1 MGEVKLCRID
11 SRLSHGKVVEIWS
24 KELDIKTVI
33 IANEEVSG
41 DDFRKKVMDL
51 TIPDDISA
59 YYLKPSE
66 VGAFLKNYEKDVF
79 LIVDSAQD
87 LETISKQNIE
97 IPEVNIGIIHMSVG
111 KKSLTEE
118 VAVDE
123 DDLRIFREFLENGSD
138 VYVRLSPYSQRMEIK
153 NLFDKKGAV

>member
-1 MGEVKLCRID
+1 MGKVKLCRID

-24 KELDIKTVI
+24 KELEIETVI

-66 VGAFLKNYEKDVF
+66 VGAFLKDYDKNVF

-87 LETISKQNIE
+87 LEAISKQNIE
-97 IPEVNIGIIHMSVG
+97 IPEVNIGIIHMSIG

-123 DDLRIFREFLENGSD
+123 DDLRIFREFIENGSD
-138 VYVRLSPYSQRMEIK
+138 VYIRLSPYSQRMELK
-153 NLFDKKGAV
+153 NLFDKN

>member
-24 KELDIKTVI
+24 KELKTETVI
-33 IANEEVSG
+33 IANDEVSA

-51 TIPDDISA
+51 TIPDDIAA

-66 VGAFLKNYEKDVF
+66 VGDFLKDYDKDVL
-79 LIVDSAQD
+79 LIVASAQD
-87 LETISKQNIE
+87 LETISKQDIE
-97 IPEVNIGIIHMSVG
+97 IPEVNIGIIHMSIG
-111 KKSLTEE
+111 KISLTEE

-123 DDLRIFREFLENGSD
+123 DDLRIFREFIENGSD
-138 VYVRLSPYSQRMEIK
+138 VYVRLSPYSQRMELK
-153 NLFDKKGAV
+153 NLFDKN

>member
-24 KELDIKTVI
+24 KELKTETVI
-33 IANEEVSG
+33 IANDEVSG

-51 TIPDDISA
+51 TIPDDIAA

-66 VGAFLKNYEKDVF
+66 VGDFLKDYDKDVL
-79 LIVDSAQD
+79 LIVASAQD
-87 LETISKQNIE
+87 LETIKKQNIE
-97 IPEVNIGIIHMSVG
+97 IPEVNIGIIHMTIG

-123 DDLRIFREFLENGSD
+123 DDLRIFREFIENGSD
-138 VYVRLSPYSQRMEIK
+138 VYVRLSPYSQRMELK
-153 NLFDKKGAV
+153 NLFDKN

>member
-1 MGEVKLCRID
+1 MGKVKLCRID

-24 KELDIKTVI
+24 KELKTETVI
-33 IANEEVSG
+33 IANDEVSS

-51 TIPDDISA
+51 TIPDDISS
-59 YYLKPSE
+59 YYLKPAE
-66 VGAFLKNYEKDVF
+66 VGAFLKDYDKDVF
-79 LIVDSAQD
+79 IIVESAQD

-97 IPEVNIGIIHMSVG
+97 IPEVNIGIIHMSIG

-123 DDLRIFREFLENGSD
+123 DDLRIFRKFLEDGSD
-138 VYVRLSPYSQRMEIK
+138 VYVRLSPYSQRMELK
-153 NLFDKKGAV
+153 NLFDKK

>member
-24 KELDIKTVI
+24 KELKTETVI
-33 IANEEVSG
+33 IANDEVSG

-51 TIPDDISA
+51 TIPDDIAA

-66 VGAFLKNYEKDVF
+66 VGDFLKDYDKDVL
-79 LIVDSAQD
+79 LIVASAQD
-87 LETISKQNIE
+87 LETISKQDIE
-97 IPEVNIGIIHMSVG
+97 IPEVNIGIIHMTIG

-123 DDLRIFREFLENGSD
+123 DDLRIFREFIENGSD
-138 VYVRLSPYSQRMEIK
+138 VYVRLSPYSQRMELK
-153 NLFDKKGAV
+153 NLFDKS

>member
-24 KELDIKTVI
+24 KELKTETVI
-33 IANEEVSG
+33 IANDEVSS

-66 VGAFLKNYEKDVF
+66 VGAFLKDYDEDVF
-79 LIVDSAQD
+79 LIVASAQD
-87 LETISKQNIE
+87 LETISKQDIE
-97 IPEVNIGIIHMSVG
+97 IPEVNIGIIHMSIG
-111 KKSLTEE
+111 KRSLTEE

-123 DDLRIFREFLENGSD
+123 NDLRIFRKFLENGSD
-138 VYVRLSPYSQRMEIK
+138 VYVRLSPYSRRMELK
-153 NLFDKKGAV
+153 NLFDKN

>member
-24 KELDIKTVI
+24 KELKTETVI
-33 IANEEVSG
+33 IANDEVSG

-51 TIPDDISA
+51 TIPDDIAA

-66 VGAFLKNYEKDVF
+66 VGDFLKDYDKDVL
-79 LIVDSAQD
+79 LIVASAQD
-87 LETISKQNIE
+87 LETISKQDIE
-97 IPEVNIGIIHMSVG
+97 IPEVNIGIIHMTIG

-123 DDLRIFREFLENGSD
+123 DDLRIFREFIENGSD
-138 VYVRLSPYSQRMEIK
+138 IYVRLSPYSQRMELK
-153 NLFDKKGAV
+153 NLFDKN

>member
-24 KELDIKTVI
+24 KELKTETVI
-33 IANEEVSG
+33 IANDEVSG

-51 TIPDDISA
+51 TIPDHIAA

-66 VGAFLKNYEKDVF
+66 VGDFLKDYDKDVL
-79 LIVDSAQD
+79 LIVASAQD
-87 LETISKQNIE
+87 LETISKQDIE
-97 IPEVNIGIIHMSVG
+97 IPEVNIGIIHMTIG

-123 DDLRIFREFLENGSD
+123 DDLRIFREFIENGSD
-138 VYVRLSPYSQRMEIK
+138 VYVRLSPYSQRMELK
-153 NLFDKKGAV
+153 NLFDKN

>member
-24 KELDIKTVI
+24 KELKTETVI
-33 IANEEVSG
+33 IANDEVSG

-59 YYLKPSE
+59 YYLKPAE
-66 VGAFLKNYEKDVF
+66 VGAFLKDYDKDVF
-79 LIVDSAQD
+79 IIVESAQD
-87 LETISKQNIE
+87 LEIISKQNIE
-97 IPEVNIGIIHMSVG
+97 IPEVNIGIIHMSFG

-123 DDLRIFREFLENGSD
+123 DDLRIFRKFIENGSD
-138 VYVRLSPYSQRMEIK
+138 VYVRLSPYSQRMELK
-153 NLFDKKGAV
+153 NLFDKN

>member
-1 MGEVKLCRID
+1 MGKVKLCRID

-24 KELDIKTVI
+24 KELKTETVI
-33 IANEEVSG
+33 IANDEVSS

-66 VGAFLKNYEKDVF
+66 VGAFLKDYDEDVF
-79 LIVDSAQD
+79 LIVASAQD
-87 LETISKQNIE
+87 LEAISKQDIE
-97 IPEVNIGIIHMSVG
+97 IPEVNIGIIHMSIG

-123 DDLRIFREFLENGSD
+123 NDLRIFRKFLENGSD
-138 VYVRLSPYSQRMEIK
+138 VYVRLSPYSQRMELK
-153 NLFDKKGAV
+153 NLFDKN

>member
-1 MGEVKLCRID
+1 MGKVKLCRID

-24 KELDIKTVI
+24 KELKTETVI
-33 IANEEVSG
+33 IANDEVSR

-66 VGAFLKNYEKDVF
+66 VGVFLKDYEKDVF
-79 LIVDSAQD
+79 LIVASAQD
-87 LETISKQNIE
+87 LETISKQDIE
-97 IPEVNIGIIHMSVG
+97 IPEVNIGIIHMSIG

-138 VYVRLSPYSQRMEIK
+138 VYVRLSPYSQRMELK
-153 NLFDKKGAV
+153 NLFDKN

>member
-24 KELDIKTVI
+24 KELKTETVI
-33 IANEEVSG
+33 IANDEVSG

-51 TIPDDISA
+51 TIPDDIAA

-66 VGAFLKNYEKDVF
+66 VGDFLKDYDKDVL
-79 LIVDSAQD
+79 LIVASAQD
-87 LETISKQNIE
+87 LETIKKQDIE
-97 IPEVNIGIIHMSVG
+97 IPEVNIGIIHMTIG

-123 DDLRIFREFLENGSD
+123 DDLRIFREFIENGSD
-138 VYVRLSPYSQRMEIK
+138 VYVRLSPYSQRMELK
-153 NLFDKKGAV
+153 NLFDKN

>member
-24 KELDIKTVI
+24 KELKTETVI
-33 IANEEVSG
+33 IANDEVSG

-51 TIPDDISA
+51 TIPDDIAA

-66 VGAFLKNYEKDVF
+66 VGDFLKDYDKDVL
-79 LIVDSAQD
+79 LIVASAQD
-87 LETISKQNIE
+87 LETITKQNIE
-97 IPEVNIGIIHMSVG
+97 IPEVNIGIIHMTIG

-123 DDLRIFREFLENGSD
+123 DDLRIFREFIENGSD
-138 VYVRLSPYSQRMEIK
+138 VYVRLSPYSQRMELK
-153 NLFDKKGAV
+153 NLFDKN

>member
-1 MGEVKLCRID
+1 MGKVKLCRID

-24 KELDIKTVI
+24 KELKTETVI
-33 IANEEVSG
+33 IANDEVSS

-66 VGAFLKNYEKDVF
+66 VGAFLKYYDEDVF
-79 LIVDSAQD
+79 LIVASAQD
-87 LETISKQNIE
+87 LEAISKQDIE
-97 IPEVNIGIIHMSVG
+97 IPEVNIGIIHMSIG

-123 DDLRIFREFLENGSD
+123 NDLRIFRKFLENGSD
-138 VYVRLSPYSQRMEIK
+138 VYVRLSPYSQRMELK
-153 NLFDKKGAV
+153 NLFDKN

>member
-1 MGEVKLCRID
+1 
-11 SRLSHGKVVEIWS
+11 
-24 KELDIKTVI
+24 
-33 IANEEVSG
+33 
-41 DDFRKKVMDL
+41 MDL
-51 TIPDDISA
+51 TIPDDISS

-66 VGAFLKNYEKDVF
+66 VGAFLKDYDKDVF

-87 LETISKQNIE
+87 LEAISKQNIE
-97 IPEVNIGIIHMSVG
+97 IPEVNIGIIHMTIG
-111 KKSLTEE
+111 KRSLTEE

-138 VYVRLSPYSQRMEIK
+138 VYIRLSPYSQRMELK

>member
-24 KELDIKTVI
+24 KELKTETVI
-33 IANEEVSG
+33 IANDEVSG

-51 TIPDDISA
+51 TIPDDIAA

-66 VGAFLKNYEKDVF
+66 VGDFLKDYDKDVL
-79 LIVDSAQD
+79 LIVASAQD
-87 LETISKQNIE
+87 LETISKQDIE
-97 IPEVNIGIIHMSVG
+97 IPEVNIGIIHMTIG

-123 DDLRIFREFLENGSD
+123 DDLRIFREFIENGSD
-138 VYVRLSPYSQRMEIK
+138 VYVRLSPYSQRMELK
-153 NLFDKKGAV
+153 NLFDKN

>member
-24 KELDIKTVI
+24 KELKTETVI
-33 IANEEVSG
+33 IANDEVSG

-66 VGAFLKNYEKDVF
+66 VGDFLKDYDKDVL
-79 LIVDSAQD
+79 LIVASAQD
-87 LETISKQNIE
+87 LETISKQDIE
-97 IPEVNIGIIHMSVG
+97 IPEVNIGIIHMTIG

-123 DDLRIFREFLENGSD
+123 DDLRIFREFIENGSD
-138 VYVRLSPYSQRMEIK
+138 VYVRLSPYSQRMELK
-153 NLFDKKGAV
+153 NLFDKN

>member
-1 MGEVKLCRID
+1 MGKVKLCRID

-24 KELDIKTVI
+24 KELKTETVI
-33 IANEEVSG
+33 IANDEVSG

-51 TIPDDISA
+51 TIPDDIAA

-66 VGAFLKNYEKDVF
+66 VGDFLKDYDKDVL
-79 LIVDSAQD
+79 LIVASAQD
-87 LETISKQNIE
+87 LETISKQDIE
-97 IPEVNIGIIHMSVG
+97 IPEVNIGIIHMTIG

-123 DDLRIFREFLENGSD
+123 DDLRIFREFIENGSD
-138 VYVRLSPYSQRMEIK
+138 VYVRLSPYSQRMELK
-153 NLFDKKGAV
+153 NLFDKN